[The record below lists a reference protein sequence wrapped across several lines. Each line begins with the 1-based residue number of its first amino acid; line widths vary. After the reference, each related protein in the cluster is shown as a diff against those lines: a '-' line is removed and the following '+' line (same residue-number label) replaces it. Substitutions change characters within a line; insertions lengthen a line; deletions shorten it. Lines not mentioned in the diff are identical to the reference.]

1 MRYLFFSLFL
11 LGSVKDGR
19 KYMAGLQAHFEL
31 IQQAVLQVNKRKCVV
46 SLNIL
51 LLATFLF
58 ENLFLKSEVEFL
70 GLLRASRNIF

>member
-1 MRYLFFSLFL
+1 
-11 LGSVKDGR
+11 
-19 KYMAGLQAHFEL
+19 MAGLQAHFEL